1 MTSDYLSPRLVFGPD
16 NDSDDYTQVIA
27 YINSEFASIKAEEE
41 GKRENVVGNVVENVV
56 VNLPPKVSIFLDGY
70 SRKKHAG
77 SITCVFCY
85 YNLILKSS

>member
-27 YINSEFASIKAEEE
+27 YINSEYASIKAEEE
-41 GKRENVVGNVVENVV
+41 GKRENVV
-56 VNLPPKVSIFLDGY
+56 VNLPPRVSIFLAGY

-77 SITCVFCY
+77 SITCVF
-85 YNLILKSS
+85 LLL

>member
-27 YINSEFASIKAEEE
+27 YINSEYASIKAEEE
-41 GKRENVVGNVVENVV
+41 GKRENVVENVV
-56 VNLPPKVSIFLDGY
+56 VNLPPRVSIFLAGY

-77 SITCVFCY
+77 SITCVF
-85 YNLILKSS
+85 LLL

>member
-1 MTSDYLSPRLVFGPD
+1 MTSDYLSPRLVFVPD

-41 GKRENVVGNVVENVV
+41 GKRENVV
-56 VNLPPKVSIFLDGY
+56 VNLPPKVSIFLAGY

-77 SITCVFCY
+77 SITCVF
-85 YNLILKSS
+85 LLL